1 MILKNIQQLLQGNY
15 RMSVKNIVSKL
26 STTEKIELYN
36 CLYADLS
43 GEGIGGDTELAHVN
57 TEEMQVLRDMGG
69 SGTVNP
75 NTGLIQ
81 FMGGSPGGGGSA
93 PAPSQST
100 IQKETIPD
108 ELKPFVT
115 DVLEKS
121 KALQERREEEGYVPF
136 EGPRIASF
144 SPEQEQ
150 AFAGVQN
157 LQGASQPYFRTAE
170 ALTASS
176 ALAPTSASVGQFMN
190 PFIQNVIDIQKR
202 EAERTGDVERQRIVQ
217 QAVGAGAFG
226 GSRQGILEAE
236 ANRNLQ
242 QRLGDIQA
250 RGQAAAFEDAQNRL
264 AQQRNRERSAGSQFG
279 SLATAVPGQTMREL
293 TALETTGAQR
303 RGVGQQALDIAQ
315 QEYEVA
321 RTFPERTLQDYQSII
336 RGYAAPIP
344 ASTVKR
350 ETGTTATP
358 SAFQQIGGL
367 GLAALGTAGAFG
379 AFNKKEGGLVGLA
392 NGGKVGK
399 YAQESNISNPRNIA
413 GSRQTTSIY
422 GDPGVDPYKGFA
434 MQPTLPIGS
443 DSSAFLSAYQKT
455 QKDMVDRRLD
465 AARER
470 EAIRG
475 KINPLLTPTQGQETK
490 DYLEALKNVDFGKR
504 RTDLTE
510 AYDKEKDDL
519 SREKYF
525 ALIKGGL
532 GILGA
537 DPAGKTPLQAVASG
551 FLDSKALSDLR
562 SSYKDERKLLR
573 EKRKNL
579 QDIKDK
585 ELANLAGRAN
595 LTEAQA
601 ERVRKGQIAALTQQ
615 MGTTNDKETV
625 AKAVADASD
634 KVTNV
639 ALKINEQQADK
650 ALNAAKAAAK
660 RADKK
665 ASSAFGREKAALTE
679 SERIINSSPFI
690 QKTQIQNSDG
700 TTSTMSQINKGKFR
714 GTFGP
719 NAVAQA
725 VEENMTLVRSMM
737 GTMAREYGRGG
748 VSLSVEFGGK
758 VLRTPAIL
766 ADREKIEK
774 EFKKFLNRPK
784 RSTTGTVPASDP
796 AASSVPNSAEA
807 LRKLQEINPDATL
820 TTGG

>member
-202 EAERTGDVERQRIVQ
+202 EAERTGDVERQRIGQ

-264 AQQRNRERSAGSQFG
+264 AQQRNRERSAGSQFA

-399 YAQESNISNPRNIA
+399 YNGGTGTRTIA
-413 GSRQTTSIY
+413 GQRQPSIY
-422 GDPGVDPYKGFA
+422 GGSNVDPYESYT
-434 MQPTLPIGS
+434 MQPTLPVGS
-443 DSSAFLSAYQKT
+443 DPSPFLSAYQKT

-615 MGTTNDKETV
+615 MATTTDKEAV

-639 ALKINEQQADK
+639 ALKINEQQANK

-660 RADKK
+660 KADKR

-679 SERIINSSPFI
+679 SENIINSSPFI

-719 NAVAQA
+719 NAVAQT
-725 VEENMTLVRSMM
+725 VEENMILVRSMM
-737 GTMAREYGRGG
+737 GTMAREAGRGG

-774 EFKKFLNRPK
+774 EYKEFLNRPK

-807 LRKLQEINPDATL
+807 LRKLRERNPNVTL
-820 TTGG
+820 TNP

>member
-202 EAERTGDVERQRIVQ
+202 EAERTGDVERQRIGQ

-264 AQQRNRERSAGSQFG
+264 AQQRNRERSAGSQFA

-399 YAQESNISNPRNIA
+399 YNGGTGTRTIA
-413 GSRQTTSIY
+413 GQRQPSIY
-422 GDPGVDPYKGFA
+422 GGSNVDPYESYT
-434 MQPTLPIGS
+434 MQPTRPVGS
-443 DSSAFLSAYQKT
+443 DPSAFLSAYQKT
-455 QKDMVDRRLD
+455 QEDMVKRQLE

-475 KINPLLTPTQGQETK
+475 KINPLLTPDQTQESK

-615 MGTTNDKETV
+615 MATTNDKETV

-639 ALKINEQQADK
+639 ALKINEQQANK

-660 RADKK
+660 KADKR

-679 SERIINSSPFI
+679 SENIINSSPFI

-719 NAVAQA
+719 NAVAQT
-725 VEENMTLVRSMM
+725 VEENMILVRSMM
-737 GTMAREYGRGG
+737 GTMAREAGRGG

-774 EFKKFLNRPK
+774 EYKEFLNRPK

-807 LRKLQEINPDATL
+807 LRKLRERNPGATL

>member
-202 EAERTGDVERQRIVQ
+202 EAERTGDVERQRIGQ

-264 AQQRNRERSAGSQFG
+264 AQQRNRERSAGSQFA

-399 YAQESNISNPRNIA
+399 YAEAGTIGNPRNIA
-413 GSRQTTSIY
+413 GSLQATSTF
-422 GDPGVDPYKGFA
+422 GDPNAPYQSFGMNQIPPVSQGSTNFLKITQENQAKMLKRQEDA
-434 MQPTLPIGS
+434 M
-443 DSSAFLSAYQKT
+443 
-455 QKDMVDRRLD
+455 
-465 AARER
+465 RER

-475 KINPLLTPTQGQETK
+475 KISPLLTPTQTQESK
-490 DYLEALKNVDFGKR
+490 DYLEALKNVDFAKR

-573 EKRKNL
+573 EKRKDL
-579 QDIKDK
+579 QGIKDK

-615 MGTTNDKETV
+615 MAATGDKENL
-625 AKAVADASD
+625 AKIMGEASD

-639 ALKINEQQADK
+639 ALKISELEADK
-650 ALNAAKAAAK
+650 LTASTKAAAK
-660 RADKK
+660 AFDNKNKSQVKRRQFVIGRVAPKMVSGLPFMMPIKNDQGDVTGTRISKGQLK
-665 ASSAFGREKAALTE
+665 VYATENNQDATTIEQNIATVQALMGDAAAKRDSSV
-679 SERIINSSPFI
+679 
-690 QKTQIQNSDG
+690 
-700 TTSTMSQINKGKFR
+700 
-714 GTFGP
+714 
-719 NAVAQA
+719 AVNFA
-725 VEENMTLVRSMM
+725 
-737 GTMAREYGRGG
+737 
-748 VSLSVEFGGK
+748 GK
-758 VLRTPAIL
+758 VLNDPIL
-766 ADREKIEK
+766 LGSKEKIIAEYRRIMGEK
-774 EFKKFLNRPK
+774 PPSLKPA
-784 RSTTGTVPASDP
+784 VPANYVR
-796 AASSVPNSAEA
+796 VP
-807 LRKLQEINPDATL
+807 
-820 TTGG
+820 